1 MAAKQSAE
9 ASASVSGSF
18 RQSSDASAKK
28 RAELFAD
35 ALVPINLDVQLV
47 VNTVLTAAPGLRSL
61 RDDIAA
67 YLKDFDVEQFDSI
80 RTYAEALAFAHTAY
94 LAASAPPDT
103 LPQLAAR
110 AMELRDQLLADS
122 TALARRNLVDGK
134 RLQELKGGNGYLN
147 VGSDLGVLVSM
158 LRDRWSDVKGKSAI
172 QQAEVDE
179 AERLFER
186 VTNAYAE
193 RAQLSSGA
201 QAAADERARAYTLL
215 VKAYDQARRAA
226 SYLRWTQNDADKI
239 VPSLYAGRNGS
250 RGKAAPEPVTDQPVP
265 VPAGDGV
272 TDGTPLAPLPGPG
285 MPGGSPFVNG

>member
-1 MAAKQSAE
+1 M
-9 ASASVSGSF
+9 
-18 RQSSDASAKK
+18 
-28 RAELFAD
+28 
-35 ALVPINLDVQLV
+35 PINLDVQLV
-47 VNTVLTAAPGLRSL
+47 VTTVLAAGPGLRSL
-61 RDDIAA
+61 REDIAA
-67 YLKDFDVEQFDSI
+67 YLKDFDVEQFDAI
-80 RTYAEALAFAHTAY
+80 RTYAEALAFAHAAY

-134 RLQELKGGNGYLN
+134 RLHELKGGNGYLN

-158 LRDRWSDVKGKSAI
+158 LRERWTDVQGKSAI
-172 QQAEVDE
+172 QQSEVDE

-193 RAQLSSGA
+193 RAQLSSSA
-201 QAAADERARAYTLL
+201 QAASDERARAYTLL

-226 SYLRWTQNDADKI
+226 SYLRWTQNDADKV

-250 RGKAAPEPVTDQPVP
+250 RGKSAPEPVTDQPAP
-265 VPAGDGV
+265 VTPADS
-272 TDGTPLAPLPGPG
+272 APIAPSPAPG
-285 MPGGSPFVNG
+285 MPGGSPFMNG